1 MGAQRCGFS
10 RCSTDVRL
18 PRRPVLGTLAQTPS
32 LFYDCAAKKS
42 CSWGHLR
49 PAEFNGV
56 PETVYSA
63 SVIGCQVQNNVVTL
77 WLTGR
82 RLWFCK
88 CLHPQRF
95 RRRVTSLFQHLT
107 AHTNTSVGS
116 RDVPGWSRPAGRA
129 GHVGRGRVKIFVD
142 ALGRVGLMILV
153 INFCLLEDLCIHS
166 ESKLFHHVNSAFQIS
181 MSHNVL
187 FCCSL
192 CILSVHVV
200 FPRLYI
206 SDHKFSSVENVNS
219 VLLKFD
225 LLASLWAGRV
235 PLGHCFA
242 CDQWIGW
249 CRVGTLAGRVGS

>member
-1 MGAQRCGFS
+1 MWRLCFS
-10 RCSTDVRL
+10 IS
-18 PRRPVLGTLAQTPS
+18 
-32 LFYDCAAKKS
+32 
-42 CSWGHLR
+42 
-49 PAEFNGV
+49 
-56 PETVYSA
+56 
-63 SVIGCQVQNNVVTL
+63 
-77 WLTGR
+77 
-82 RLWFCK
+82 
-88 CLHPQRF
+88 HP
-95 RRRVTSLFQHLT
+95 
-107 AHTNTSVGS
+107 NTSVGS

-142 ALGRVGLMILV
+142 ALGRVGLIILV

-192 CILSVHVV
+192 CIRSVHVV

-235 PLGHCFA
+235 RLGHCFA

-249 CRVGTLAGRVGS
+249 CRVGTLAGRVGFIENRPMDITGRVLDPFTHTSAVLVLSMATPYYYYY